1 MEALEAETDVDSLKS
16 LIETCNKMGEE
27 LEHCVKQVKLKIDV
41 MGKVLAAVGGAY
53 EGKNFEDYL
62 K

>member
-1 MEALEAETDVDSLKS
+1 
-16 LIETCNKMGEE
+16 MGEE
-27 LEHCVKQVKLKIDV
+27 LENCVMQVKIKIDV

>member
-27 LEHCVKQVKLKIDV
+27 LEHYVKQVKIKIDV
-41 MGKVLAAVGGAY
+41 MGKVLAAVVGAY